1 MSEHSTA
8 EAAAAPGACPT
19 TLVAVDDDA
28 LVLELLRHII
38 AELPNVCLVTFG
50 HPDEA
55 LAWCRTNEPDVV
67 ITDFQMP
74 GRSGIELIAALRREP
89 HLADVPIMMITTSGD
104 RSVRVQALDSGAND
118 VLTKPIEAAE
128 VRARTKNMLAIRQGQ
143 RLAAQRSSSL
153 EEEVR
158 RATAAIAARERET
171 ILRLSRAAEYRDWE
185 TGSHIVRVSLY
196 ARVIA
201 RRMALSSEEQE
212 TLFQAAPMHDVG
224 KIGIP
229 DAILLKPGILDESEF
244 GLIQQ
249 HTIIGHEILGGS
261 SAGLLQAAAEIALN
275 HHERF
280 DGTGYPHQV
289 RGEDIPLR
297 GRIVAVADTF
307 DALTSHRPYKV
318 AWAPARAWAFIGQH
332 AGTRFDPQCVDA
344 FLHGQADAEE
354 IRAAF
359 PDAQEGGDRRQRA
372 APSAAGAEGL

>member
-1 MSEHSTA
+1 MPERSTV
-8 EAAAAPGACPT
+8 EAPVAPAASPAV
-19 TLVAVDDDA
+19 LVAVDDDA
-28 LVLELLRHII
+28 LVLELLGHII
-38 AELPNVCLVTFG
+38 GELPDVRMVMFG
-50 HPDEA
+50 DPKEA
-55 LAWCRTNEPDVV
+55 LAWCRANEPDVI

-74 GRSGIELIAALRREP
+74 GLSGIELIAALRRER
-89 HLADVPIMMITTSGD
+89 HIADVPIMMITTSGD
-104 RSVRVQALDSGAND
+104 RAVRVQALDTGAND

-128 VRARTKNMLAIRQGQ
+128 VRARTKNMLAIRRGQ
-143 RLAAQRSSSL
+143 RLAAQRSSWL

-201 RRMALSSEEQE
+201 RWMSLSAEEQE

-229 DAILLKPGILDESEF
+229 DAILLKPGTLDESEF
-244 GLIQQ
+244 DQIKQ
-249 HTIIGHEILGGS
+249 HTVIGHQILGGS
-261 SAGLLQAAAEIALN
+261 SAGLLQAAAEIALS

-280 DGTGYPHQV
+280 DGTGYPHGM
-289 RGEDIPLR
+289 RGEAIPLR

-307 DALTSHRPYKV
+307 DALTSHRPYKA
-318 AWAPARAWAFIGQH
+318 AWPPGLAWAFLEQH
-332 AGTRFDPQCVDA
+332 TGSRFDPQCVEA
-344 FLHGQADAEE
+344 FARAQADAED

-359 PDAQEGGDRRQRA
+359 PDAQEPGDQRQRSAPA
-372 APSAAGAEGL
+372 AAAADGL